1 MTSTLL
7 CDLTLGPHSGRQRC
21 AHPHE
26 HRELIGRGGRLTR
39 PLLVAALAAGLVV
52 AGSSA
57 AQAQSITDADAAGDM
72 VKFDCETEGARS
84 APNQVRNDVLRT
96 TLTHSA
102 TRISI
107 RVKYAELRRRWPRPC
122 AVRADGHQRGSSSGT
137 LRVRGTGRL
146 GRQRT
151 CGEGGTRGQVRCAIR
166 HSIDYTRNVVAVS
179 FPRQCASS
187 PRWVKFRVGA
197 YRYGETV
204 VYVDDALRDEPWFMH
219 RPPAQS
225 PRVYRAS

>member
-1 MTSTLL
+1 MRTPTRTS
-7 CDLTLGPHSGRQRC
+7 RI
-21 AHPHE
+21 
-26 HRELIGRGGRLTR
+26 IGRSGGLIR

-72 VKFDCETEGARS
+72 VRFVDEAEEGRP

-107 RVKYAELRRRWPRPC
+107 RVKYAELRR
-122 AVRADGHQRGSSSGT
+122 
-137 LRVRGTGRL
+137 L
-146 GRQRT
+146 
-151 CGEGGTRGQVRCAIR
+151 GEGHGQFVQMVTNEGARRFLDVSAHPGNWAGRTDMWRPSGDGEVQCAIR
-166 HSIDYTRNVVAVS
+166 HSIDYTRNVIAVS

-197 YRYGETV
+197 QRYGEGGAFI
-204 VYVDDALRDEPWFMH
+204 DDALRDRPWYGETW
-219 RPPAQS
+219 PAQS
-225 PRVYRAS
+225 RRVYCG

>member
-1 MTSTLL
+1 MRTPTRTS
-7 CDLTLGPHSGRQRC
+7 RI
-21 AHPHE
+21 
-26 HRELIGRGGRLTR
+26 IGRSGGLIR

-72 VKFDCETEGARS
+72 VRFVDEAEEGRP

-107 RVKYAELRRRWPRPC
+107 RVKYAELRRLGE
-122 AVRADGHQRGSSSGT
+122 GHGQFVQMVTNEELVGSSTCRYPRNWAGRTDMWRPSGD
-137 LRVRGTGRL
+137 
-146 GRQRT
+146 
-151 CGEGGTRGQVRCAIR
+151 GEVQCAIR
-166 HSIDYTRNVVAVS
+166 HSIDYTRNVIAVS

-187 PRWVKFRVGA
+187 PPMGEVPCRRTKVRGRRRLHRRPASRDRPW
-197 YRYGETV
+197 YGET
-204 VYVDDALRDEPWFMH
+204 W
-219 RPPAQS
+219 PAQS
-225 PRVYRAS
+225 RRVYCG